1 MSNLKESKII
11 WLTGMSGA
19 GKSFYSKYLYEK
31 YNFLNKKIK
40 ILDGDTIRDK
50 YDVPLG
56 FSQNDIFKNNMF
68 VASICE
74 NEYKKYDVTIV
85 SVISPYESIR
95 RKIKKIFKNNIYFI
109 YVSADI
115 KSLKSRDTK
124 KLYLKADN
132 NEIKDLI
139 GYSKISK
146 YEKPLNPDIIL
157 NTSQDSRPEDNYN
170 LLNNFLKLND
180 E

>member
-1 MSNLKESKII
+1 
-11 WLTGMSGA
+11 MSGA

-31 YNFLNKKIK
+31 YSLLDKKIQ

-56 FSQNDIFKNNMF
+56 FSQSEIFKNNMF
-68 VASICE
+68 IANICE

-95 RKIKKIFKNNIYFI
+95 RKIKKIFKNDIYFI
-109 YVSADI
+109 YVNADI

-124 KLYLKADN
+124 QLYLKADN

-180 E
+180 K